1 MYNQLLESN
10 VTGYIAIGV
19 IIVLLIAF
27 FVWSFLSQ
35 KKKQKAYNETINA
48 IRPGS
53 KVKTIGGIVGEVV
66 EVNDEEGTFVL
77 RTGDSTGNVSFMKF
91 DKQAIYQ
98 TDAKP
103 EQAPAAPAADKAEE
117 KAPEEPFAAEQNEA
131 AEEPAAP
138 AEEGKAEEKAEA
150 PAAEEKA
157 EEAPAEAAAEEP
169 AEEKP
174 AAKPAAKKAAP
185 KSKK

>member
-10 VTGYIAIGV
+10 ATGYIAIGV

-35 KKKQKAYNETINA
+35 KKKQTAYNETINA

-77 RTGDSTGNVSFMKF
+77 RTGDSAGNVSFMKF

-98 TDAKP
+98 TDATP
-103 EQAPAAPAADKAEE
+103 APAESKAEE
-117 KAPEEPFAAEQNEA
+117 ASA
-131 AEEPAAP
+131 AEEPAQ
-138 AEEGKAEEKAEA
+138 AEA
-150 PAAEEKA
+150 PA
-157 EEAPAEAAAEEP
+157 EEAPAEEAEKT
-169 AEEKP
+169 EEKSEDEN
-174 AAKPAAKKAAP
+174 K
-185 KSKK
+185 

>member
-10 VTGYIAIGV
+10 ATGYIAIGV

-77 RTGDSTGNVSFMKF
+77 RTGDSAGNVSFMKF

-103 EQAPAAPAADKAEE
+103 EQAPAAPAEEAKAEE
-117 KAPEEPFAAEQNEA
+117 KAPEEPFAAEQNAA

-138 AEEGKAEEKAEA
+138 AEEAKAEEKAEA

-157 EEAPAEAAAEEP
+157 EAPAEAAAEEP

-174 AAKPAAKKAAP
+174 AAKPAAKKSAP

>member
-10 VTGYIAIGV
+10 ATGYIAIGV

-77 RTGDSTGNVSFMKF
+77 RTGDSAGNVSFMKF

-98 TDAKP
+98 TDATP
-103 EQAPAAPAADKAEE
+103 APAESKAEE
-117 KAPEEPFAAEQNEA
+117 ASA
-131 AEEPAAP
+131 AEEPAQ
-138 AEEGKAEEKAEA
+138 AEA
-150 PAAEEKA
+150 PA
-157 EEAPAEAAAEEP
+157 EEAPAEEAEKT
-169 AEEKP
+169 EEKSEDEN
-174 AAKPAAKKAAP
+174 K
-185 KSKK
+185 